1 MALEPVKDILG
12 AVPSLWEQA
21 VAIRAA
27 WINRNGFLYAYQAE
41 VSLNLDLLSAVKRDS
56 LSGVSAGSPA
66 FAALAG
72 SLETGAGLAL
82 LAGNDRRNYR
92 RLVKLLKKHYSGGG
106 SFNDEEDNSRAESV
120 EGVLAAVSFSVRKIE
135 ALKRIVRVAEQDAPF
150 FPVFNLRKRLDNINA
165 CLLNIANC
173 LAVVM
178 SRAEGKTAL
187 ARTIT
192 GAERI

>member
-1 MALEPVKDILG
+1 MTGELVKDILG
-12 AVPSLWEQA
+12 AVPSLWEQVA
-21 VAIRAA
+21 AIRAA

-41 VSLNLDLLSAVKRDS
+41 VGLNLDLLAAVKRDS
-56 LSGVSAGSPA
+56 LAGVSAGSPA
-66 FAALAG
+66 FAALVN

-92 RLVKLLKKHYSGGG
+92 RLVKLLKKHYAGGG
-106 SFNDEEDNSRAESV
+106 SFNDDEDNSRAETV

-135 ALKRIVRVAEQDAPF
+135 ALKRIVYVAERDAPF
-150 FPVFNLRKRLDNINA
+150 FPVFNLRKRLDNIDA
-165 CLLNIANC
+165 CLLNIAQC

-178 SRAEGKTAL
+178 SRAEDKTAR
-187 ARTIT
+187 ARAIT